1 MALPLFSYLNS
12 VPYTRKQLHD
22 SHSPIAGISYVLEGG
37 EVLCAVV
44 VDVLWLVAQDFPCE
58 VVEEVRELAW
68 DWELLQ
74 ILARHL
80 NFRFN

>member
-1 MALPLFSYLNS
+1 M
-12 VPYTRKQLHD
+12 
-22 SHSPIAGISYVLEGG
+22 AGIAYVLEGG

-44 VDVLWLVAQDFPCE
+44 VDVLGLVAQDLPCE